1 MIDEALLKKVIALFS
16 TMTEV
21 PAAEITADN
30 ELIDDL
36 DISSM
41 DVLFLISSLEEEFH
55 ISVSEKEI
63 RKMVTVGDVVQ
74 VIQELK
80 NKLERNNK
88 NPQ

>member
-21 PAAEITADN
+21 PTAEITADS

-36 DISSM
+36 EISSM